1 MKDDQI
7 ECLTSFNRPECAF
20 SFHFQDE
27 YDKTLRRFENGSCQD
42 SPPAM
47 TLVLD
52 CCWELL
58 YEDDAAAAAAAA
70 AKAAAGTPAAP

>member
-7 ECLTSFNRPECAF
+7 EFLTSFNTVRNGF
-20 SFHFQDE
+20 LFF

-58 YEDDAAAAAAAA
+58 YDDEAAAAAAAA
-70 AKAAAGTPAAP
+70 ANAAAGTPAAPYPIP